1 MKQNPRVV
9 SFNRSPA
16 YVHHRA
22 MVNRRENN
30 SVDALELMRHAVERS
45 PENREYRLDLAE
57 LYCEMGCHAQ
67 SNRLLLDMLAQ
78 DDAPAECYYGLALNQ
93 LGMNDLEGAQ
103 QSLRMYRHAAP
114 DGSHSSEVRRLS
126 DELDAFDALNRPA
139 SRKVYRAMRVADRA
153 CEALR
158 EGDLAGARRM
168 FERSL
173 SLSPEQYEMRAL
185 YAMTRLFEGDS
196 AAALAEAARA
206 AAGFPPSARAL
217 CVASQVFWALDR
229 EGEARGLLR
238 RAIELRPDGADQ
250 RLLLYSLSEAQMHAE
265 AAECARLA
273 LQEAPFDRQLLHIRA
288 TALYRTGAPD
298 EQVGRFWQ
306 RILRIDPEDEV
317 ARFYCDA
324 CARGALAQNA
334 PEYAYQV
341 PRSEHERRQEWI
353 AATANGGLNG
363 VRAEWK
369 ANAEFR
375 RAIRW
380 AASTDD
386 GPLSRMAVLIIAAMD
401 DDEARSAMRL
411 LLFDGEVAPEL
422 RMRVTELMRMRGVDL
437 AKVFPTAEG
446 AALSMMPDADDLLDG
461 MMVGERQL
469 VRYAND
475 VLEQDYDLSALP
487 VLALTWAIYRQR
499 RGGRAEPLVQ
509 SETVS
514 AALVYRYLTTH
525 GRRVRLER
533 VARRFGCSAR
543 RLRYYVNRIAGV
555 FARMEEET
563 RDENL

>member
-1 MKQNPRVV
+1 MREYHLKDSVTQLLLHLEPEILSTREPRYACNCSRERIEQVLVALGARELEEMIREQHGAQVDCHFCNKRYSFQEEELKALLEGGDDSGGEMKQNPRVV

-103 QSLRMYRHAAP
+103 QSLRIVPPRRAGRLAFQRSAAAERRAGRLRRAEP
-114 DGSHSSEVRRLS
+114 SRQPEGLSSPCAWRI
-126 DELDAFDALNRPA
+126 APA
-139 SRKVYRAMRVADRA
+139 R
-153 CEALR
+153 ALR

-196 AAALAEAARA
+196 AAGAGGKRRARRRVSRL
-206 AAGFPPSARAL
+206 SARAL

-229 EGEARGLLR
+229 EGRGARGLLR
-238 RAIELRPDGADQ
+238 RAIELRPDERGSAPAALFAQRGANARGWPRSAPGWRCR
-250 RLLLYSLSEAQMHAE
+250 RLRSTASCCTSA
-265 AAECARLA
+265 
-273 LQEAPFDRQLLHIRA
+273 A
-288 TALYRTGAPD
+288 TALYRTGRARRA
-298 EQVGRFWQ
+298 GRAVLAAHSAH
-306 RILRIDPEDEV
+306 RPRRDEV

-353 AATANGGLNG
+353 AATAANGGLNG

-386 GPLSRMAVLIIAAMD
+386 GPLSAWRFLIIARD
-401 DDEARSAMRL
+401 
-411 LLFDGEVAPEL
+411 
-422 RMRVTELMRMRGVDL
+422 
-437 AKVFPTAEG
+437 
-446 AALSMMPDADDLLDG
+446 
-461 MMVGERQL
+461 
-469 VRYAND
+469 
-475 VLEQDYDLSALP
+475 
-487 VLALTWAIYRQR
+487 
-499 RGGRAEPLVQ
+499 
-509 SETVS
+509 
-514 AALVYRYLTTH
+514 
-525 GRRVRLER
+525 GRR
-533 VARRFGCSAR
+533 
-543 RLRYYVNRIAGV
+543 
-555 FARMEEET
+555 
-563 RDENL
+563 